1 MKNRGFTLV
10 EILVAVAIF
19 LMAWASVT
27 WAYVLSQ
34 RLVRGGSLSIAMQS
48 SARIA
53 TDKIVRNLHS
63 ALSAS
68 TYDNGNRIRFVI
80 DPNRTPENTSDDIT
94 CEYRLSGTD
103 LIYDPNLIVLNDE
116 GIIARKVYKESNLT
130 VFQVTGNLV
139 IITFRIYE
147 DTPVYGYHGT
157 NITTSVKLRN
167 A

>member
-1 MKNRGFTLV
+1 MRNKGFTLV
-10 EILVAVAIF
+10 EVLVAVAIF

-48 SARIA
+48 NARIA
-53 TDKIVRNLHS
+53 MDKITKNLHT

-68 TYDNGNRIRFVI
+68 VFDNGNRIRFVI
-80 DPNRTPENTSDDIT
+80 DPNRTPENSLDDIT

-103 LIYDPNLIVLNDE
+103 LIYDPNVSVANDE
-116 GIIARKVYKESNLT
+116 STIARKVYKESNFT
-130 VFQVTGNLV
+130 VFGVTGNLV
-139 IITFRIYE
+139 TITFRIYE

-167 A
+167 V